1 MKETET
7 YTKVHDFLYE
17 DLHLP
22 EVPMRVFA
30 FIFSITSSGGS
41 ENIWGIPFI
50 AAKTHLSTRSVKQAI
65 KCLTGI
71 GILRKDGVAAGGAFR
86 YIPAV
91 GNAQTTSQA
100 KDLLVHAVRRCISF
114 TGEPNSPKRCTACTY
129 GGAYRAPQIKH
140 RNINNNIPMKEKNS
154 QHYGKDRHDR
164 CEPPKDFRGSD
175 TL

>member
-100 KDLLVHAVRRCISF
+100 KYLLVHAVHRCASF
-114 TGEPNSPKRCTACTY
+114 TSEPDSPKRCTACTY

-140 RNINNNIPMKEKNS
+140 RNSEKYGTTRHVNS
-154 QHYGKDRHDR
+154 
-164 CEPPKDFRGSD
+164 EPPKDFRGSD